1 MCVSAL
7 SAPAERGGPT
17 VLPSTHPSTTTV
29 IGDTV
34 VLFSLRDFLRNKK
47 WSKDAVEQ
55 GLRRRRGRRG
65 IGSRAV
71 GGGAGGGGDKVGGL
85 GGMDGCGV
93 MLCVLGRDGSTAT

>member
-1 MCVSAL
+1 MFVSAL
-7 SAPAERGGPT
+7 SAPAERERPIGSAPHTPYHPPPT
-17 VLPSTHPSTTTV
+17 TIV

-85 GGMDGCGV
+85 GEMGV
-93 MLCVLGRDGSTAT
+93 WGYT

>member
-1 MCVSAL
+1 M
-7 SAPAERGGPT
+7 
-17 VLPSTHPSTTTV
+17 

-65 IGSRAV
+65 IGPRA
-71 GGGAGGGGDKVGGL
+71 ASGGDKAGG
-85 GGMDGCGV
+85 
-93 MLCVLGRDGSTAT
+93 CVRFYVSFFRAFPFVNSRLIP